1 MASPKLRKPPFEQ
14 FAQMVMRL
22 PEAER
27 VQMWRWVYGGRPN
40 VRGLDLWVH
49 LHTRLRELKASE
61 EAAPMNPAPVSEG

>member
-1 MASPKLRKPPFEQ
+1 
-14 FAQMVMRL
+14 MVMRL

-27 VQMWRWVYGGRPN
+27 VQMWRWVYGGLPN